1 MCTRPH
7 TRIYFVRNEM
17 QTKRKTR
24 RYRAPARQYGGGVP
38 VYRGSALQRGH
49 GIRVYQ
55 AQPLQRGHGI
65 GGLFKGLFR
74 TVTPM
79 LKKGLVSVGRSVLDA
94 GSRALKD
101 VSENNTS
108 IKDAFKKEAIETFH
122 PRNVINR
129 TVNKRKATSSASPSR
144 SKVPRK
150 TTTTKATA
158 RKKISDAPHFS

>member
-1 MCTRPH
+1 
-7 TRIYFVRNEM
+7 M

-79 LKKGLVSVGRSVLDA
+79 L
-94 GSRALKD
+94 
-101 VSENNTS
+101 
-108 IKDAFKKEAIETFH
+108 
-122 PRNVINR
+122 
-129 TVNKRKATSSASPSR
+129 
-144 SKVPRK
+144 
-150 TTTTKATA
+150 
-158 RKKISDAPHFS
+158 